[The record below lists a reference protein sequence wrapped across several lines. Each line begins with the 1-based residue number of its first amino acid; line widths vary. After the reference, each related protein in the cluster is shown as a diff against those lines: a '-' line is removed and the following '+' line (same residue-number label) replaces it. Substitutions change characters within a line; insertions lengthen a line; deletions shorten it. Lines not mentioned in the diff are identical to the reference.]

1 MKVKINSDVIMN
13 EKGLEKDIKKFA
25 ETCAITIVEEAAKLI
40 KKFAYNQMIG
50 YYSEYDPRI
59 YIRTDQMKNT
69 SYKPFVITKGNVY
82 EGGVIINSSN
92 TNHRRGYYVTDE
104 NKRGSGDINLREP
117 SIKEEYIYDN
127 VWIKGSH
134 GWEKVGYGENTGWHE
149 IQGTPD
155 RINKLKR
162 AAYSKEVKNKLLAEG
177 MRKAKSQ
184 SYSILNF
191 N

>member
-1 MKVKINSDVIMN
+1 MKVKINSDVLIN
-13 EKGLEKDIKKFA
+13 QKDLESDIKKFV
-25 ETCAITIVEEAAKLI
+25 EICATTIVEEAANLI
-40 KKFAYNQMIG
+40 KKFAFYQMVG
-50 YYSEYDPRI
+50 YYEEYTPRR
-59 YIRTDQMKNT
+59 YKRTGQMRDS
-69 SYKPFVITKGNVY
+69 SYKSFVITKGNVY

-134 GWEKVGYGENTGWHE
+134 GYENVGYGGEVYWREITGV
-149 IQGTPD
+149 PD
-155 RINKLKR
+155 RMNKLKR
-162 AAYSKEVKNKLLAEG
+162 KAYSKDFKERLLAKG